1 MSRIAITGARGGVG
15 SRISKTALEQ
25 GHSVIAIDR
34 PDTMD
39 RSVEHPDRADLA
51 CDVTSYDELE
61 SAVKGADALIHLAAY
76 PSPGK
81 RPIHQTHN
89 NNVVGSY
96 NALSVAVSLGIDRVC
111 LASSINAIGGVYS
124 RSARYDYFPVD
135 EKHPT
140 YNEDPYSLSKWIC
153 EQQADSFARR
163 YEQMSIATI
172 RLHWAV
178 PDRDLVLSRESKHP
192 EIEAKQLW
200 GYTTFDAVTRACLR
214 SLVADFAG
222 HECFYIVAPLTTTL
236 TPSIEL
242 AQKYFPDVP
251 VVGDLSGTN
260 GFFDCSKAERI
271 LGWRHDR

>member
-15 SRISKTALEQ
+15 TRITAAALAQ

-34 PDTMD
+34 ADTMD
-39 RSVEHPDRADLA
+39 RAVEHVDRSDLT
-51 CDVTSYDELE
+51 CDVTSYQDLE
-61 SAVKGADALIHLAAY
+61 DAVKGADALIHLAAF
-76 PSPGK
+76 PSPGG
-81 RPIHQTHN
+81 RPAHEVHN

-96 NALSVAVSLGIDRVC
+96 NALTVADALGIDRVC

-124 RSARYDYFPVD
+124 RSPRYDYFPVD

-163 YEQMSIATI
+163 YESMTIATI

-178 PDRDLVLSRESKHP
+178 QDRALVLSREPKHP
-192 EIEAKQLW
+192 ESESKQLW
-200 GYTTFDAVTRACLR
+200 GYTSFDAVARACLQ
-214 SLVADFAG
+214 SLVADFSG
-222 HECFYIVAPLTTTL
+222 HECFYIVAPLTTRA
-236 TPSIEL
+236 TPSAEL

-251 VVGDLSGTN
+251 IVGDLSGTK
-260 GFFDCSKAERI
+260 GFFDCSKAENL
-271 LGWRHDR
+271 LGWQHDQ

>member
-15 SRISKTALEQ
+15 TRISETAIAQ
-25 GHSVIAIDR
+25 GHSVIGIDR

-39 RSVEHPDRADLA
+39 RAVERAERVDLA
-51 CDVTSYDELE
+51 CDVTAYDELE
-61 SAVKGADALIHLAAY
+61 DAVKGADALIHLAAF
-76 PSPGK
+76 PSPGH
-81 RPIHQTHN
+81 RPVHETHN

-124 RSARYDYFPVD
+124 RAPRYDYFPVD

-178 PDRDLVLSRESKHP
+178 PDRDWVISRPPRNP

-200 GYTTFDAVTRACLR
+200 GYTTFDAVSRACLQA
-214 SLVADFAG
+214 LTADFAG
-222 HECFYIVAPLTTTL
+222 HECFYIVASQTTSTI
-236 TPSIEL
+236 PSEEL
-242 AQKYFPDVP
+242 ARKYFPDVP
-251 VVGDLSGTN
+251 VVGDLSGTA

-271 LGWRHDR
+271 LGWQHDR